1 MFQQWATSFRSGSTV
16 NTNMFLEAF
25 HRVLK
30 VVYLHHKNNRRID
43 FLLTTLMKIA
53 RDKAFERILKL
64 EKGKSTHRICEINK
78 RHSAAELIDSKKAI
92 VQYSDNKWT
101 VESQTQTGLEYTVL
115 KQPNQCTCHLRCSKC
130 RVCPHAYSCSCLDAT
145 LHATVCKHV
154 HLVHMT
160 QRARTVPVPDS
171 DTQSMDFSSYFHS
184 QPGSVHSI
192 IGVRTTLLGKLNEL
206 QVLISNCNQI
216 DALQSSKQHITAAI
230 TLIRALE
237 RATVPQLPAKRKMPP
252 NSNHPV
258 QARFF
263 STKKKKLSAS
273 TISKPTI
280 SQLQICRK

>member
-1 MFQQWATSFRSGSTV
+1 
-16 NTNMFLEAF
+16 MFLEAF

-64 EKGKSTHRICEINK
+64 EKRKSTHRIRKISK
-78 RHSAAELIDSKKAI
+78 RHSAAELIVSKKAI
-92 VQYSDNKWT
+92 VQSSDNKWT
-101 VESQTQTGLEYTVL
+101 VESQTQTDLEYTVL

-160 QRARTVPVPDS
+160 QCARIIPVPDS
-171 DTQSMDFSSYFHS
+171 DTQSMDFSYYFQS

-192 IGVRTTLLGKLNEL
+192 IGVKTLLGKLNEL

-216 DALQSSKQHITAAI
+216 GALQSSKQHITAAI

-237 RATVPQLPAKRKMPP
+237 RDSTTATSK
-252 NSNHPV
+252 
-258 QARFF
+258 
-263 STKKKKLSAS
+263 TKNAS
-273 TISKPTI
+273 
-280 SQLQICRK
+280 